1 MTTTFLLNGL
11 KYFDKFWYSYRFV
24 IICVQISIDFRTW
37 FSHDCKEWKCFTLHI
52 IIAKYGKFKTNINDS
67 KDTVCIAWLKPM
79 FIYFLKLIY
88 LLEIKTF
95 HSWFKALKCF
105 LEHCICINDRQ
116 FSLKTSHYISCIE
129 RAKLLL
135 NPAWNFLFS
144 VLIHL
149 NFMATCESAIGLV

>member
-1 MTTTFLLNGL
+1 MTRGKTVHYWRYMFCIFNKSSKLIDCLVREYVGMTTTFLLNSL

-24 IICVQISIDFRTW
+24 IICVQISIDFETW

-52 IIAKYGKFKTNINDS
+52 IIAEYGKFKTNINDS

-88 LLEIKTF
+88 LLEILTF

-105 LEHCICINDRQ
+105 
-116 FSLKTSHYISCIE
+116 
-129 RAKLLL
+129 
-135 NPAWNFLFS
+135 
-144 VLIHL
+144 
-149 NFMATCESAIGLV
+149 